1 MTTKHNKIINYIE
14 AFPIGQKLS
23 VRKIAKELDV
33 SEGTA
38 YRAIKSA
45 EDSGLVT
52 TIERVGTIRIDG
64 RDIQKINTL
73 TFSEILKIIDGEILG
88 GEAGLD
94 KPLNRFFIG
103 AMTEEAMERYLADHS
118 LMIIGNRQEAQKLSL
133 ETGAAVLITGGFKAD
148 QAIIELA
155 NELALPLMSTS
166 YDTFTVS
173 SMINRAM
180 SDQLIKKEILLVSHI
195 YTRMEDTDYLLAKGT
210 VFDYKVL
217 NRKDGHSKFPIIN
230 HQNRLVGVI
239 SASDIIGKE
248 DNTPLDTIM
257 TREAKVAKP
266 YMSVATAAHMMI
278 WEGLEFMPVIEDD
291 LTLTGIISRQDIMKA
306 MQSQQQQAHI
316 HDTILDQVRTLI
328 EDVGNDQF
336 TFTVS
341 PQMTNQ
347 LGTIS
352 YGVLT
357 EIITSTSQIMLA
369 KNRVNNVSI
378 EQIQLHY
385 FKLIQ
390 LGAEVIIKPTIFD
403 ESRRFARMDVEV
415 IDMNGLAAKALITC
429 QYID

>member
-1 MTTKHNKIINYIE
+1 M
-14 AFPIGQKLS
+14 
-23 VRKIAKELDV
+23 
-33 SEGTA
+33 
-38 YRAIKSA
+38 
-45 EDSGLVT
+45 
-52 TIERVGTIRIDG
+52 
-64 RDIQKINTL
+64 
-73 TFSEILKIIDGEILG
+73 
-88 GEAGLD
+88 
-94 KPLNRFFIG
+94 
-103 AMTEEAMERYLADHS
+103 
-118 LMIIGNRQEAQKLSL
+118 
-133 ETGAAVLITGGFKAD
+133 
-148 QAIIELA
+148 
-155 NELALPLMSTS
+155 
-166 YDTFTVS
+166 
-173 SMINRAM
+173 
-180 SDQLIKKEILLVSHI
+180 
-195 YTRMEDTDYLLAKGT
+195 
-210 VFDYKVL
+210 
-217 NRKDGHSKFPIIN
+217 
-230 HQNRLVGVI
+230 I

-369 KNRVNNVSI
+369 KNRVNNISI